1 MTDSKT
7 WPEEPHRRK
16 TVLVLNEQDIDAL
29 DYEEG
34 GADLLLNEEVYIL
47 SSSLKESNPVIQNLV
62 DSGLVQPNVVLIQ
75 SPFDKNIYE
84 NSMQALQRFALDKH
98 LHFSTLC
105 MYLGARVVTVEQGE
119 YKYTEDKKTFSIQVA
134 LPMRGSGDGKI
145 EDEEWTS
152 FHSKLTLHNEF
163 QGGSPD
169 VSAAE
174 EHLKR
179 VGLSGDP
186 VMRALIDM
194 RRNPNNLLTSQ
205 KLHLNMTS
213 EVKSNFNVLANLN
226 VPAFISLEANYDRHV
241 REQTEFTLT
250 VKVNF

>member
-1 MTDSKT
+1 MTDNST
-7 WPEEPHRRK
+7 WPDEPHRRK

-29 DYEEG
+29 YYEEG

-62 DSGLVQPNVVLIQ
+62 DSGLVQPNAVLIQ

-84 NSMQALQRFALDKH
+84 NSMQAVRRFALEKH

-105 MYLGARVVTVEQGE
+105 MYLGARAVIVEQAE
-119 YKYTEDKKTFSIQVA
+119 YKYTEGKKNVSIEVP

-169 VSAAE
+169 VPAAE

-179 VGLSGDP
+179 AGLSGDP

-205 KLHLNMTS
+205 KFQLNMTS
-213 EVKSNFNVLANLN
+213 EVKSNFKVLANLT
-226 VPAFISLEANYDRHV
+226 VPAYISLKADHNRHV
-241 REQTEFTLT
+241 REQTEFALT
-250 VKVNF
+250 VKVDF

>member
-1 MTDSKT
+1 
-7 WPEEPHRRK
+7 
-16 TVLVLNEQDIDAL
+16 
-29 DYEEG
+29 
-34 GADLLLNEEVYIL
+34 
-47 SSSLKESNPVIQNLV
+47 
-62 DSGLVQPNVVLIQ
+62 
-75 SPFDKNIYE
+75 
-84 NSMQALQRFALDKH
+84 
-98 LHFSTLC
+98 

-152 FHSKLTLHNEF
+152 FHGKLTLHNEF

-169 VSAAE
+169 VSSAE

-194 RRNPNNLLTSQ
+194 RRNPNNLLTNQ

-213 EVKSNFNVLANLN
+213 ETQCNLNVLANLN
-226 VPAFISLEANYDRHV
+226 VPFISLEAGYDRHV
-241 REQTEFTLT
+241 REKTEFSLT
-250 VKVNF
+250 FKVDF